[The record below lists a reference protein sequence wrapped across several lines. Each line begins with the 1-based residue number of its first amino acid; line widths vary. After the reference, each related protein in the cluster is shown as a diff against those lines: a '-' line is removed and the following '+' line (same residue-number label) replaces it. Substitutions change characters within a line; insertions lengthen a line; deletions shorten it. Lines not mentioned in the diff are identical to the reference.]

1 MDIEKVL
8 VANRGEIAIRVF
20 RSCVELGLRTV
31 GVYTY
36 EDRYSEHR
44 YKADEAYM
52 IGDKDE
58 PLKPYL
64 DIDEIVHLAVRK
76 GVDAIHPGYGFLSEN
91 PEFARKCRENGIV
104 FIGPD
109 ADIIEQLGDKV
120 SAKRIAKEAG
130 VPIIDSNQKEL
141 SDVNVALEE
150 AERIGY
156 PLMLKAVSGGGGRG
170 MRVIRT
176 PEDLES
182 GFEEARNEAR
192 NAFGDETVFIE
203 RYVEEPKHIEVQI
216 AGDREGN
223 IVHLYERDCSV
234 QRRYQKVVEF
244 APSFDLAE
252 ETREKLYGYALDI
265 ARHIEYNNIG
275 TVEFLVSKD
284 GEVFFIEVN
293 PRIQV
298 EHTVTEM
305 VTNIDLVKTQ
315 LFIAGGYPLDSK
327 QIKIPSQDV
336 IKTTGYAIQCRIT
349 TEDPQNDFQ
358 PDYGII
364 TTYRS
369 AGGFGIRLDV
379 GSVYQGVRVS
389 PFFDPMLVKVSAHS
403 RTLEGATRKMDRTL
417 MEFRIRGVM
426 TNMQFLQNIIAHPEF
441 VAGKATVNFVGSH
454 PELFQIKQRQ
464 DRATR
469 IVSFLGDVVVNGNP
483 DVKTVDPNKRLEE
496 PEVPAFEKYQDY
508 PKGSKD
514 LLDELGPEGF
524 AQWLKDQKKVQFT
537 DTTFRDA
544 HQSVLATR
552 MRSYDMLRV
561 AESYAKNL
569 PQVFS
574 MESWG
579 GATFDVCLRF
589 LHENPWRRI
598 REIKQ
603 AMPNMCQQMLLRG
616 SNAVGYTAYPDN
628 LIASFVEKAWENGV
642 DIFRI
647 FDSLNWMKAMAPS
660 IEFVRERTNGIAEG
674 AISYTGDILDPNED
688 KFTLDHYLQLAK
700 DLENAGS
707 HILAIKDMA
716 GLLKPYAA
724 KELIPALKDTVDI
737 PIHLHTHDTSSL
749 QPATYMQAIEAGVDA
764 VDVALGGMSGLTSQP
779 NFNSVLAML
788 DHHERGD
795 KDIDSDKL
803 DAFSN
808 YFELVREYYYPYETE
823 LKAGTAEVFKHEI
836 PGGQYSNL
844 KPQAVALGLGE
855 RFNEIKK
862 RYREVNEMFGRIPK
876 VTPSSKVVG
885 DMALFMVSN
894 DLSPDDIFEKG
905 EELSFP
911 ESVESFFRGDLGQPQ
926 GGFPPELQRI
936 ILKGKKPYTD
946 RPNEHLEPV
955 DLDGEFEEFK
965 ERFQSGFPRYLEYED
980 YLSWKLYPK
989 VFEEALE
996 TFKKYGD
1003 VSRIPTKYFLFG
1015 MEENE
1020 ETIISVAE
1028 GKDIIVQLLSVGPAN
1043 EDGTR
1048 TVFFKVNGQTRNV
1061 DIDDRSLE
1069 SSKPKNE
1076 KRDPD
1081 DPAQIG
1087 PSLQGKLSRVLVE
1100 EGQEVQQ
1107 NEALFVIEA
1116 MKMETTITAPYAATV
1131 KKVHLEEG
1139 AMVDGDDLV
1148 VTLG

>member
-1 MDIEKVL
+1 MEISKVL

-64 DIDEIVHLAVRK
+64 DIDEIVQLAVRK

-91 PEFARKCRENGIV
+91 PEFARKCREKGII
-104 FIGPD
+104 FIGPSPE
-109 ADIIEQLGDKV
+109 IIESLGDKV
-120 SAKRIAKEAG
+120 SAKKIAKEAE
-130 VPIIDSNQKEL
+130 VPVIESNEKEL
-141 SDVNVALEE
+141 TDTDTALEE
-150 AERIGY
+150 AGRIGY
-156 PLMLKAVSGGGGRG
+156 PVMLKAVSGGGGRG

-176 PEDLES
+176 PEDME
-182 GFEEARNEAR
+182 GTFEEARSEAR
-192 NAFGDETVFIE
+192 NAFGDESVFIE
-203 RYVEEPKHIEVQI
+203 KYIEEPKHIEVQI
-216 AGDREGN
+216 AGDQHGSC
-223 IVHLYERDCSV
+223 VHLYERDCSV

-244 APSFDLAE
+244 APSFGLSE
-252 ETREKLYGYALDI
+252 EVRQELYDHAVAI
-265 ARHIEYNNIG
+265 ARYTGYNNIG
-275 TVEFLVSKD
+275 TAEFLVSNN
-284 GEVFFIEVN
+284 GEVVFIEVN

-315 LFIAGGYPLDSK
+315 LFIAGGYPLESE
-327 QIKIPSQDV
+327 QIKISSQDV
-336 IKTTGYAIQCRIT
+336 IQTTGYAIQCRIT
-349 TEDPQNDFQ
+349 TEDPENDFQ

-417 MEFRIRGVM
+417 MEFRIRGVK
-426 TNMQFLQNIIAHPEF
+426 TNMQFLQNIIAHDKFTNGE
-441 VAGKATVNFVGSH
+441 ATVNFVGSH
-454 PELFQIKQRQ
+454 PELFRIKQRQ

-469 IVSFLGDVVVNGNP
+469 IVSFLGDVIVNGNP
-483 DVKTVDPNKRLEE
+483 DVKMTDPNKRLDE
-496 PEVPAFEKYQDY
+496 PEVPSYNKYEEH
-508 PKGSKD
+508 PRGSKD

-561 AESYAKNL
+561 AESYAKNV
-569 PQVFS
+569 PEVFS

-598 REIKQ
+598 REVKQ

-647 FDSLNWMKAMAPS
+647 FDSLNWMKAMGPS

-674 AISYTGDILDPNED
+674 AISYTGDILDPKED

-724 KELIPALKDTVDI
+724 KEFISALKDTVDI

-788 DHHERGD
+788 EHHERGD
-795 KDIDSDKL
+795 KDIDTDKL
-803 DAFSN
+803 DALSN
-808 YFELVREYYYPYETE
+808 YFELVREYYYPFETD

-844 KPQAVALGLGE
+844 KPQAVGLGLGD
-855 RFNEIKK
+855 RFEEIKK
-862 RYREVNEMFGRIPK
+862 RYREVNEMFGRITK

-894 DLSPDDIFEKG
+894 DLTPDNVFEQG
-905 EELSFP
+905 ESLSFP
-911 ESVESFFRGDLGQPQ
+911 ESVESFFRGDLGQPP
-926 GGFPPELQRI
+926 GGFPEKLQKI
-936 ILKGKKPYTD
+936 VLKGKKPYTG
-946 RPNEHLEPV
+946 RPNDHLEPV
-955 DLDGEFEEFK
+955 DLEGEFEEFK
-965 ERFQSGFPRYLEYED
+965 ETFQSGFARDLEYED

-989 VFEEALE
+989 VFEQALE
-996 TFKKYGD
+996 MFKQYGD
-1003 VSRIPTKYFLFG
+1003 VSRIPTKNFLFG

-1020 ETIISVAE
+1020 ETIISIGE
-1028 GKDIIVQLLSVGPAN
+1028 GKDVIVQMVSIGPAN

-1061 DIDDRSLE
+1061 DVDDRSLE
-1069 SSKPKNE
+1069 ATKPKNP
-1076 KRDPD
+1076 KK
-1081 DPAQIG
+1081 DPADPNQIG
-1087 PSLQGKLSRVLVE
+1087 PSLQGKLSKVLVGN
-1100 EGQEVQQ
+1100 GQQVEQ
-1107 NEALFVIEA
+1107 NEALFVVEA
-1116 MKMETTITAPYAATV
+1116 MKMETTITAPKAGPV
-1131 KKVHLEEG
+1131 QSVHLDEG
-1139 AMVDGDDLV
+1139 MMVDGDDLV